1 MTTDLQTCIDGFLAH
16 QRALGRKY
24 RSEHQT
30 LRLLARFAASREIN
44 GIDEFTAGILDE
56 FFASR
61 PRPRARSFNQLVG
74 IVSVFL
80 DWTVGQ
86 QLLDRSPLNTRR
98 RRETAQR
105 LPFIFDVASARRLLD
120 AAVVL
125 PDNPRA
131 VGRGGVYHTIF
142 ALCYGLG
149 LRAGEVCNLR
159 VEHVDVERQL
169 IEVRGG
175 KFGKD
180 RLVPFGPRIASLL
193 ATRLEHC
200 GPDQTLPLFSFDG
213 RRPIHPGTASHVF
226 HDLVADLALDVPD
239 GVATPRLHSL
249 RHSFAVGCLTRWYRN
264 GEDPTAHLYQLST
277 FMGHVDPVSTAVYL
291 TITPDLLAE
300 ANRRFETFARPAI
313 AGVV

>member
-1 MTTDLQTCIDGFLAH
+1 MTANLQTCIDGFLAH

-24 RSEHQT
+24 RSEHAT
-30 LRLLARFAASREIN
+30 LRLLARFATDREITDV
-44 GIDEFTAGILDE
+44 GGLSAGFLDE

-74 IVSVFL
+74 IVSCFL
-80 DWTVGQ
+80 DWAVGQ
-86 QLLDRSPLNTRR
+86 QLLDRSPLRTRR

-105 LPFIFDVASARRLLD
+105 LPFIFDITAARHFLD
-120 AAVVL
+120 AAAAL

-131 VGRGGVYHTIF
+131 VGRGAVYHTIF

-159 VEHVDVERQL
+159 VGHVDVERQL

-180 RLVPFGPRIASLL
+180 RLVPFGPRIGNLL
-193 ATRLEHC
+193 AARLEHA
-200 GPDQTLPLFSFDG
+200 GPDHEMPLFSFDG
-213 RRPIHPGTASHVF
+213 RNPINPGTASHVF
-226 HDLVADLALDVPD
+226 HRLVIGLDLDVPD
-239 GVATPRLHSL
+239 GVGTPRLHSL
-249 RHSFAVGCLTRWYRN
+249 RHSFAVGCLTRWYRT
-264 GEDPTAHLYQLST
+264 GDDPTARLYHLST

-291 TITPDLLAE
+291 TITTDLLSE
-300 ANRRFETFARPAI
+300 ANRRFESFAHPAI
-313 AGVV
+313 SEVV

>member
-1 MTTDLQTCIDGFLAH
+1 MTADLQTCIDGFLVH

-24 RSEHQT
+24 HGEQAT
-30 LRLLARFAASREIN
+30 LRLLTRFATDR
-44 GIDEFTAGILDE
+44 GITDIGVLSAGILDE

-74 IVSVFL
+74 IVSCWL
-80 DWTVGQ
+80 DWAVAQ
-86 QLLDRSPLNTRR
+86 QLLERSPLRTRR

-105 LPFIFDVASARRLLD
+105 IPFIFDLAAARRLLD
-120 AAVVL
+120 AAAAL

-131 VGRGGVYHTIF
+131 VGRGAVYHTIF

-159 VEHVDVERQL
+159 VGHVDVERQL

-180 RLVPFGPRIASLL
+180 RLVPFGPRIGSLL
-193 ATRLEHC
+193 AARLEHA
-200 GPDQTLPLFSFDG
+200 GPDREMPLFSFDG
-213 RRPIHPGTASHVF
+213 CHTINPGTASQVF
-226 HDLVADLALDVPD
+226 HRLVIDLDLDVPD
-239 GVATPRLHSL
+239 GIGTPRLHSL
-249 RHSFAVGCLTRWYRN
+249 RHSFAVGCLTRWYRD
-264 GEDPTAHLYQLST
+264 GDDPTARLYQLST

-291 TITPDLLAE
+291 TITTDLLSE
-300 ANRRFETFARPAI
+300 ANRRFETFAHPAI
-313 AGVV
+313 SGMA